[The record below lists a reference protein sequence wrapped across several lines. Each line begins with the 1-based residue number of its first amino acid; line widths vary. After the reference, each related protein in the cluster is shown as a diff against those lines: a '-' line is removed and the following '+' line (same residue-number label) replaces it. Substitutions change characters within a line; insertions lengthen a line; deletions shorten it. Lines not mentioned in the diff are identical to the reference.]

1 MNKPLVFEFDGKLL
15 AFEMNKLDRDRLY
28 GFKEIE
34 VLDESGHRC
43 EMATLADDGKTLI
56 GRGGTGVGYLTAD
69 GNWCEKCE
77 LKPVDLEGKEIVP
90 VISSFSAPIR
100 LGFET
105 TVEDYLNHNIR
116 LAYLLTA
123 KSDSLSEECL
133 VDRLRGGAIFK
144 FAYSFRGGLEADT
157 GFLLMN
163 DQMQTFL
170 LVGEAT
176 LVDYVGLQQLS
187 PFVDVEE
194 EESDEPSELFDFGM
208 I

>member
-1 MNKPLVFEFDGKLL
+1 
-15 AFEMNKLDRDRLY
+15 
-28 GFKEIE
+28 
-34 VLDESGHRC
+34 
-43 EMATLADDGKTLI
+43 
-56 GRGGTGVGYLTAD
+56 
-69 GNWCEKCE
+69 
-77 LKPVDLEGKEIVP
+77 
-90 VISSFSAPIR
+90 
-100 LGFET
+100 
-105 TVEDYLNHNIR
+105 
-116 LAYLLTA
+116 
-123 KSDSLSEECL
+123 